1 MIVIFL
7 FLYFV
12 NLVLDFSFQTPF
24 MSQYKSKSDYV
35 LFVHCAIWGLGIWFA
50 LMPFGLFAWWKLFML
65 VGGHF
70 IIDRWKCREHYKK
83 WPLKTK
89 HSHTNKSGDIYY
101 DDVVTKEPV
110 ISDWMSLYIDQTL
123 HAIQIFLCL
132 L

>member
-1 MIVIFL
+1 MAVIFL
-7 FLYFV
+7 FLYFI

-50 LMPFGLFAWWKLFML
+50 LMPFGLFAWWKLIML

-70 IIDRWKCREHYKK
+70 IIDRWKCREHYKL
-83 WPLKTK
+83 WPKK
-89 HSHTNKSGDIYY
+89 K
-101 DDVVTKEPV
+101 VTDGIIAKVPI